1 MHALAFE
8 LAATDLGV
16 VSESIPN
23 WLAATIVVLVAW
35 YGSRLVTEASRPQVL
50 ERMQRRSVAE
60 VLLRAVRAAV
70 LVLATFAVLGIYG
83 VELSDL
89 VLSATILSAV
99 IGVTLAPVASDI
111 VGGFFIL
118 ANRPYEV
125 GDMIELVD
133 REESGYVVDVTL
145 RYTKIR
151 TLENTFLVVP
161 NSTIRSRDVVNLSA
175 DDERTRVSIP
185 FLVTY
190 EGDLEQARA
199 LLEDAAAG
207 IDGVVEGGPGIA
219 MGGTKYPAQPRA
231 FIESFADHGV
241 RLQLNFWVE
250 RPYLPRMMRSKIHE
264 EVWDRLED
272 ADVEIA
278 YPHTHLVFDETSGT
292 ARVAVDR
299 SRGDARPET
308 VPQDG
313 GGEDDG
319 GTTVAG

>member
-1 MHALAFE
+1 MHALAFD
-8 LAATDLGV
+8 LAATAPSV

-23 WLAATIVVLVAW
+23 WLAATLVVLVAW
-35 YGSRLVTEASRPQVL
+35 YGSRLVTEASRPQLL

-70 LVLATFAVLGIYG
+70 LVLAVFVVLGIYG

-125 GDMIELVD
+125 NDIIELTD

-161 NSTIRSRDVVNLSA
+161 NSTIRGRDVINLSA

-190 EGDLEQARA
+190 EGDLEQAGLCSRMPPRGSTASLRA
-199 LLEDAAAG
+199 G
-207 IDGVVEGGPGIA
+207 RGS
-219 MGGTKYPAQPRA
+219 R
-231 FIESFADHGV
+231 
-241 RLQLNFWVE
+241 WVG
-250 RPYLPRMMRSKIHE
+250 RSIPPS
-264 EVWDRLED
+264 RGRSSNPSL
-272 ADVEIA
+272 
-278 YPHTHLVFDETSGT
+278 TTVFGSSLTSGSNAPT
-292 ARVAVDR
+292 CH
-299 SRGDARPET
+299 G
-308 VPQDG
+308 
-313 GGEDDG
+313 
-319 GTTVAG
+319 